1 MAYNLTDKSALVTG
15 AASGI
20 GRATARRL
28 ATAGANV
35 AVVDVDVEGGE
46 ETIEMIE
53 EEGGTA
59 EFIETDVSRGEEVE
73 AMVETV
79 VDTFGSLDAAHNNAG
94 IEGDNEATV
103 EQTEENWNRV
113 IDTNLKGVWLCMKH
127 EIPAMLNGDGGA
139 IVNTSSISGQTGAG
153 AAPYVASKH
162 GILGLTRTAAV
173 EQAQNGVRVNAIC
186 PGTVDTPVAERYR
199 EKSPEEFEQFV
210 QMHPMGR
217 IGEPMEIAHAV
228 TWLLSEEA
236 SFATGDMFQV
246 DGGFM
251 AL

>member
-1 MAYNLTDKSALVTG
+1 MAYNLTDESALVTG

-46 ETIEMIE
+46 DTIEMIE

-59 EFIETDVSRGEEVE
+59 EFIETDVSQEDEVE

-113 IDTNLKGVWLCMKH
+113 IGTNLKGVWLCMKH
-127 EIPAMLNGDGGA
+127 EIPAMLKSDGGA

-173 EQAQNGVRVNAIC
+173 EHAQNGVRVNAIC

>member
-59 EFIETDVSRGEEVE
+59 EFIETDVSQEDEVE
-73 AMVETV
+73 AMIETI

-94 IEGDNEATV
+94 IEGDNETTV

-113 IDTNLKGVWLCMKH
+113 IGTNLKGVWLCMKY
-127 EIPAMLNGDGGA
+127 EIPAMLKSDGGA

-173 EQAQNGVRVNAIC
+173 EHAQNGVRVNAIC

>member
-1 MAYNLTDKSALVTG
+1 MAYNLTDKSVLVTG

-59 EFIETDVSRGEEVE
+59 EFIETDVSQEDEVE
-73 AMVETV
+73 AMIETI

-94 IEGDNEATV
+94 IEGDNETTI

-113 IDTNLKGVWLCMKH
+113 IGTNLKGVWLCMKY
-127 EIPAMLNGDGGA
+127 EIPAMLKSDGGA

-173 EQAQNGVRVNAIC
+173 EYAQNGVRVNAIC

-217 IGEPMEIAHAV
+217 IGEPMEVAHAV

>member
-1 MAYNLTDKSALVTG
+1 MTYNLDDKTALVTG

-20 GRATARRL
+20 GRATAQRL

-46 ETIEMIE
+46 ETVEMIRDDD
-53 EEGGTA
+53 GTA
-59 EFIETDVSRGEEVE
+59 EFIETDVSQEDEVE

-79 VDTFGSLDAAHNNAG
+79 VDKFGSLDAAHNNAG
-94 IEGDNEATV
+94 IEGDNEATI

-113 IDTNLKGVWLCMKH
+113 VDINMKGVWLCMKY
-127 EIPAMLNGDGGA
+127 EIPAMLEDDGGA

-153 AAPYVASKH
+153 AAPYVATKH

-173 EQAQNGVRVNAIC
+173 EHAQDGVRVNAIC
-186 PGTVDTPVAERYR
+186 PGTVDTQVAARYR

-217 IGEPMEIAHAV
+217 IGEPMEIGNAV
-228 TWLLSEEA
+228 AWLLSDEA
-236 SFATGDMFQV
+236 SFATGGMFQV

>member
-59 EFIETDVSRGEEVE
+59 EFIETDVSQEDEVE
-73 AMVETV
+73 AMVETI

-94 IEGDNEATV
+94 IEGDNETTV

-113 IDTNLKGVWLCMKH
+113 ISTNLKGVWLCMKY
-127 EIPAMLNGDGGA
+127 EIPAMLKSDGGA

-173 EQAQNGVRVNAIC
+173 EHAQNGVRVNAIC

>member
-1 MAYNLTDKSALVTG
+1 MTYNLDDKTALVTG

-20 GRATARRL
+20 GRATAQRL

-46 ETIEMIE
+46 ETVEMIRDDD
-53 EEGGTA
+53 GTA
-59 EFIETDVSRGEEVE
+59 EFIETDVSQEDEVE

-79 VDTFGSLDAAHNNAG
+79 VDKFGSLDAAHNNAG
-94 IEGDNEATV
+94 IEGDNEATI

-113 IDTNLKGVWLCMKH
+113 VDINMKGVWLCMKY
-127 EIPAMLNGDGGA
+127 EIPAMLEDDGGA

-153 AAPYVASKH
+153 AAPYVATKH

-173 EQAQNGVRVNAIC
+173 EHAQGGVRVNAIC
-186 PGTVDTPVAERYR
+186 PGTVDTQVAARYR

-217 IGEPMEIAHAV
+217 IGEPMEIGNAV
-228 TWLLSEEA
+228 AWLLSDEA
-236 SFATGDMFQV
+236 SFATGGMFQV

>member
-1 MAYNLTDKSALVTG
+1 MAYNLTDESALVTG

-59 EFIETDVSRGEEVE
+59 EFIETDVSREDEVE

-103 EQTEENWNRV
+103 EQTEENWDRV
-113 IDTNLKGVWLCMKH
+113 IGTNLKGVWLCMKH
-127 EIPAMLNGDGGA
+127 EIPAMLKSDGGA

-173 EQAQNGVRVNAIC
+173 EHAQNGIRVNAIC

>member
-1 MAYNLTDKSALVTG
+1 MAYSLDGKTALVTG

-20 GRATARRL
+20 GRATAERL

-35 AVVDVDVEGGE
+35 AVVDVDSEGGG
-46 ETIEMIE
+46 ETVDRIED
-53 EEGGTA
+53 EGGTA
-59 EFIETDVSRGEEVE
+59 EFVEADVSQEGEVE
-73 AMVETV
+73 EMVGTV
-79 VDTFGSLDAAHNNAG
+79 VETFGSLDVAHNNAG
-94 IEGDNEATV
+94 IEGDNEPTI
-103 EQTEENWNRV
+103 EQTEANWDRV
-113 IDTNLKGVWLCMKH
+113 VDTNMKGVWLCMKH
-127 EIPAMLNGDGGA
+127 EIPEMLDDGGA

-153 AAPYVASKH
+153 AAPYVATKH

-173 EQAQNGVRVNAIC
+173 EHAQDGVRINAIC
-186 PGTVDTPVAERYR
+186 PGTVDTKVAERYR

-236 SFATGDMFQV
+236 SFATGGMFQV

>member
-1 MAYNLTDKSALVTG
+1 MAYNLEGKTAIVTG

-20 GRATARRL
+20 GRATAERL
-28 ATAGANV
+28 SDAGANV
-35 AVVDVDVEGGE
+35 AVVDIDADGGSETVDRI
-46 ETIEMIE
+46 TAD
-53 EEGGTA
+53 GGTA
-59 EFIETDVSRGEEVE
+59 EFIEADVSDEAEVE
-73 AMVETV
+73 AMVESV
-79 VDTFGSLDAAHNNAG
+79 VDTFGSLDVAHNNAG
-94 IEGDNEATV
+94 IEGDNEATI
-103 EQTEENWNRV
+103 EQTVSNWDRV
-113 IDTNLKGVWLCMKH
+113 VDTNMKGVWLCMKH
-127 EIPAMLNGDGGA
+127 EIPEMVEDGGA

-153 AAPYVASKH
+153 AAPYVATKH
-162 GILGLTRTAAV
+162 GILSLTRTAAV
-173 EQAQNGVRVNAIC
+173 EHAQDEVRINAIC
-186 PGTVDTPVAERYR
+186 PGTVETPVSKRYR

-236 SFATGDMFQV
+236 SFATGGMFQV

>member
-127 EIPAMLNGDGGA
+127 EIPAMLNGNGGA

>member
-59 EFIETDVSRGEEVE
+59 EFIETDVSQEDEVE
-73 AMVETV
+73 AMIETI

-94 IEGDNEATV
+94 IEGDNETTV

-113 IDTNLKGVWLCMKH
+113 IGTNLKGVWLCMKY
-127 EIPAMLNGDGGA
+127 EIPAMLKSDGGA

-173 EQAQNGVRVNAIC
+173 EYAQNGVRVNAIC

-236 SFATGDMFQV
+236 SFATGDMFQL